1 MRWRKVGEATAEEG
15 SRYQVHRSLSYGEE
29 VPEFRPGAGA
39 KKRSSMGHYR
49 EQLIGQS

>member
-29 VPEFRPGAGA
+29 VPEFRPGAQ
-39 KKRSSMGHYR
+39 RSVVLWVIT
-49 EQLIGQS
+49 ENN